1 MSIRRVPHHPDGPAA
16 ARRAGDRDPHA
27 LAALLTALLLPAL
40 IALCV
45 IAWRAA
51 VGPAPSRPPIVVT
64 RLVFV
69 DPRPPASA
77 IVLPPL
83 IDAAAAST
91 PSRARPSP
99 AAPSLP
105 IEAAVE
111 PSSPAEAPASTATHA
126 SGPLDYGNLLGADAA
141 PVTVGEA
148 LPWARSPG
156 RQDARPER
164 FRMRRQVTPEDVVRG
179 FAQLVGLWP
188 PGYTD
193 SPCPTLQ
200 RTIHDL
206 AGSSALTDREHVL
219 LQDAV
224 AARSRY
230 CG

>member
-1 MSIRRVPHHPDGPAA
+1 MSIRRVPRHPDGPAA

-27 LAALLTALLLPAL
+27 QAALLTALLLPAL
-40 IALCV
+40 MALCV

-51 VGPAPSRPPIVVT
+51 VGPAPSRSPIVVT

-69 DPRPPASA
+69 DPPPAPVIA
-77 IVLPPL
+77 LTPRV
-83 IDAAAAST
+83 DVATAST
-91 PSRARPSP
+91 PTRARPSP
-99 AAPSLP
+99 AAASLP
-105 IEAAVE
+105 IDAAVE
-111 PSSPAEAPASTATHA
+111 PSSPAEAPAPIATHT
-126 SGPLDYGNLLGADAA
+126 SGLLDYGNLLGTDAA
-141 PVTVGEA
+141 PITVGDTQ
-148 LPWARSPG
+148 PWARSPV

-206 AGSSALTDREHVL
+206 AGSSALTDREHLL